1 MAFTTHLDSQQ
12 AREDLETII
21 QQTTLQGSSVY
32 FYGLF
37 DEKSGQ
43 PSDIDETHFRERGM
57 TAFLLACGGRL
68 NRLRACRRLPA
79 SRCSYTNMFRSY
91 TRGLHRSGCCSG

>member
-21 QQTTLQGSSVY
+21 QQSTLQGRSVY

-43 PSDIDETHFRERGM
+43 PSDIYETQFGK
-57 TAFLLACGGRL
+57 AG
-68 NRLRACRRLPA
+68 
-79 SRCSYTNMFRSY
+79 
-91 TRGLHRSGCCSG
+91 